1 MNRLPIIVLSILS
14 GLLMMLAWPPLPTAI
29 LLFVGLVPLIF
40 IRERLEGRKKQHLKF
55 WAYTYLA
62 MFIFN
67 TGTTWWVW
75 NASAS
80 GSIMM
85 LFLNSLIMSL
95 PFLMYSHTKQ
105 VLPKLAYP
113 ALVLYVIATEYWHFN
128 WSAAWPWLTLGKGLS
143 SMPWYIQWY
152 EFTGE
157 LGGTALIVSI
167 NVLLAKALIE
177 RHRKGLVLPTALF
190 VGFGIISLGLQF
202 MDQQKFSSAKRDKI
216 NCVVSQPNID
226 PYEEKF
232 GDGINYLYPE
242 IQLDYAL
249 EPAEPLL
256 DDNTDLLL
264 FPETAVTGYNDESD
278 LNNNFLFEPLR
289 KLSDSAK
296 LCIITGAESFAV
308 HKEKERPTLT
318 ARYDS
323 AINKW
328 FDFYNTAVNVKK
340 GKVAE
345 LYHKS
350 KLVPGVEKMPF
361 AFLEQLSINL
371 GGTSGSLGTS
381 DRAINFTLNNGYK
394 VAPLICYESV
404 FGDYACEYVRDGA
417 NLLAVV
423 TNDGWWGNTPGY
435 QQHLMFGSVRCIETR
450 RDMVRS
456 ANTGVSAYI
465 DRYGK
470 IHHPTKYKERTAFK
484 CITNPYSDTTFYVR
498 FGNLLGKFSLISI
511 ALVIL
516 VIYKRFT
523 QKTEH
528 GNEVETIQ

>member
-1 MNRLPIIVLSILS
+1 MNRLPLILLSLISGIL
-14 GLLMMLAWPPLPTAI
+14 LMLAWPPLPTAFI
-29 LLFVGLVPLIF
+29 LFVAMVPLFI
-40 IRERLEGRKKQHLKF
+40 IRERLNNQRKQHLKF

-62 MFIFN
+62 LFIFN

-95 PFLMYSHTKQ
+95 PFLMFSHTRQ
-105 VLPKLAYP
+105 VLPKLAFP
-113 ALVLYVIATEYWHFN
+113 AFVFYYLATEYWHFN
-128 WSAAWPWLTLGKGLS
+128 WSASWPWLTFGKGLS
-143 SMPWYIQWY
+143 SMPWFIQWY

-157 LGGTALIVSI
+157 MGGSALILSI
-167 NVLLAKALIE
+167 NVLIASIIIQQQYKRLIIPA
-177 RHRKGLVLPTALF
+177 GILI
-190 VGFGIISLGLQF
+190 GFGALSYLIAF
-202 MDQQKFSSAKRDKI
+202 VDQSKFTTDKRERI

-232 GDGINYLYPE
+232 GDGMNYLYPE

-249 EPAEPLL
+249 EPAEPLI
-256 DDNTDLLL
+256 DDETDLLL
-264 FPETAVTGYNDESD
+264 LPETAVTGYNDESD

-289 KLSDSAK
+289 KLSDSTK
-296 LCIITGAESFAV
+296 LCVITGAESFMV
-308 HKEKERPTLT
+308 HREKERPTLT

-328 FDFYNTAVNVKK
+328 FDFYNTAVNVRK

-361 AFLEQLSINL
+361 EFLEQLSINL

-381 DRAINFTLNNGYK
+381 DKAINFTLNNGYK

-404 FGDYACEYVRDGA
+404 FGDYACEYVIDGA
-417 NLLAVV
+417 NVLAVV

-435 QQHLMFGSVRCIETR
+435 KQHLMFGSVRCIETR
-450 RDMVRS
+450 REMVRS
-456 ANTGVSAYI
+456 ANTGISASI

-470 IHHPTKYKERTAFK
+470 ISNATKYKERTAFA
-484 CITNPYSDTTFYVR
+484 CSVNPYSDLTFYVR
-498 FGNLLGKFSLISI
+498 YGNLIGKLSLISI
-511 ALVIL
+511 GLLIFVI
-516 VIYKRFT
+516 VKRFK
-523 QKTEH
+523 KTNNN
-528 GNEVETIQ
+528 GQQTETI